1 MSNQFADVFKRYK
14 TAVICFAALISV
26 AWLGWGQFYTI
37 ALKAVPVNAVLLK
50 ANRVSDGPS
59 KGGGKTRLLYEY
71 EFNSSIYRG
80 EQSTFGASWMGHNAS
95 SDEQIQREVD
105 KLSRLIE
112 NRRMASLKLPE
123 TKLQKIEIQVWI
135 DPRNPNDSALLARVH
150 PALTAITGFICLALL
165 IGIIKPFVVSK
176 NSLA

>member
-14 TAVICFAALISV
+14 AAVFCFAALISV
-26 AWLGWGQFYTI
+26 AWLGWGQFYIT
-37 ALKAVPVNAVLLK
+37 ALIAVPVNAVVLK
-50 ANRVSDGPS
+50 VDRISGGPS
-59 KGGGKTRLLYEY
+59 KGAGKTRLLYEY
-71 EFNSSIYRG
+71 EFNSSSYQG
-80 EQSTFGASWMGHNAS
+80 DQSTFGAVWTGHTAS
-95 SDEQIQREVD
+95 SSAQIESEVD

-123 TKLQKIEIQVWI
+123 TELQKIEIQVWV

-150 PALTAITGFICLALL
+150 PALTVITGFICLALL
-165 IGIIKPFVVSK
+165 IGVVKPFVVSK

>member
-14 TAVICFAALISV
+14 AAVICFAALISV
-26 AWLGWGQFYTI
+26 AWLGWGQFYTT
-37 ALKAVPVNAVLLK
+37 ALKAIPVNAVLLK
-50 ANRVSDGPS
+50 ANRVSNGPS

-71 EFNSSIYRG
+71 EFNSSGYQG
-80 EQSTFGASWMGHNAS
+80 DQSTFGAVWMGHSAS
-95 SDEQIQREVD
+95 SSARIQSEVD

-112 NRRMASLKLPE
+112 NRRMASLKRPE
-123 TKLQKIEIQVWI
+123 TELQKIEIQVWV

-150 PALTAITGFICLALL
+150 PALSAITGFICLALL
-165 IGIIKPFVVSK
+165 VGIIKPFVVSK